1 MYVCTVTQVQQKEIS
16 SVATILL
23 LHTGLSMGVPKQN
36 KNKHKTMD
44 AAGSSKTQVLIY
56 QSK

>member
-1 MYVCTVTQVQQKEIS
+1 MPPTVS
-16 SVATILL
+16 SIL
-23 LHTGLSMGVPKQN
+23 MMK
-36 KNKHKTMD
+36 